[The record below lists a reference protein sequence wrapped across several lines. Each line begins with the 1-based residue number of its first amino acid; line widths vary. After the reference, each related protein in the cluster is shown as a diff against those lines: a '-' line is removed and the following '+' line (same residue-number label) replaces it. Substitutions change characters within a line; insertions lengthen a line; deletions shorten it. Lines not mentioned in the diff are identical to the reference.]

1 MVALQVIDPVTQ
13 QQSQT
18 TPPTA
23 TVSPIMAPAPPP
35 AMGPLTRERRRK
47 AHGLYFHSSPP
58 KVLQMNNQ
66 NLQRDNDGRAREV
79 IKPSNIRIWLHQKQ
93 LAKLTKVIWTGQGMR
108 LRTET
113 SHHPKMKRFLECV
126 PHVMGVIKDIHQAVV
141 DNDPETLR
149 EKMADPT
156 PRIVLTSKDSNGLT
170 PLHKAAGLAHT
181 QIVEY
186 ILSIWPSLSSDE
198 DHTGKTPLH
207 WAASAKNNARSFN
220 LLVQAGADE
229 AALDHK
235 GKLAEY
241 YKNKPSDIDRSL
253 LTVIPEAPRI
263 SQQGFPSHFDWS
275 MFTIDADTDDSNGSQ
290 TRMKPFLSQNNLL
303 DNDVNSNNSVSKSKS
318 VHNLTNGTLTD
329 LANDNDVDADIDAAT
344 NDNDDDA
351 DADNGGAA
359 EVDGQDQGEKNSNEP
374 PEEEEEPAKVNGDI
388 DADTN
393 EEPDYGADEYD
404 EEADAVAADEN
415 KEEQQDS
422 EQATEENVD
431 EKESVEVADAVE
443 NGDVDNGAAESVE
456 EGETEEVS
464 HEKADKSSANVVDR
478 ETGVAL
484 EKTEVN
490 GTGGEEMTDCQEQD
504 KRANEMNEQEVMSDD
519 REIVDD
525 AKVEMVEKIEDD
537 NANEEK
543 NDAKDEAGDTVENG
557 EISKDSLETNP
568 PEQTV
573 PDDIEQDS
581 LNSPTEIQG
590 TEVVNGE
597 IEHINGTGPPSAK
610 SLKSRK
616 SSAALST
623 KEIENDSRPTT
634 AMRIGSARSI
644 IEDGNGNTRVLTS
657 AKSTKSEIEN
667 IENNNEDVILSR
679 PQSVLNDTGSVK
691 SSATSIKSAKS
702 PTKSMGSSRSS
713 AKSKAGSAQ
722 STVSNRINSAV
733 SMKSETNV
741 KASQPEE
748 KILENGIEANGSR
761 PSTANSVKSAST
773 RTRSGTS
780 QTPSASTVRSNHSAQ
795 SVVKQRPDT
804 SATKSATSLKSRPK
818 ETDDEDD
825 DKSDSNDDSNQADVQ
840 IVHIKNSDEELVDD
854 SNQSNGPPTAKMTND
869 DDQIGSQ
876 NETTP
881 SAKTEIDE
889 PIVEP
894 KAIVETQTGT
904 GNGEPD
910 PDKPEDASNNGNT
923 ESNNED
929 GNNNDNGNI
938 PKAESPST
946 ALEIQGTVQGE
957 PDGGQLHSAQPSASD
972 PDQSNAAV
980 PIQEVID
987 RGDMEQLAVIVLSG
1001 SGGKLLGR
1009 RADLPEIQAF
1019 LDNVPS
1025 YMNKIR
1031 RVHMAAREGS
1041 LRELQSALD
1050 RRKFATAKD
1059 QISPHGATPLHV
1071 ATIFGQS
1078 GIVRYLAGRF
1088 PETMTATDDNGRTP
1102 LHYAATLKDN
1112 GHFYNLL
1119 THLGA
1124 NSKAE
1129 DNLNHPAEF
1138 YLDHEGTKDLL
1149 SHRQLLLDY
1158 GAEEDLADEMLND
1171 QVPDDQHSA
1180 RRELDDVDTL
1190 TTLERC
1196 FKIIHEPVDGVI
1208 RKLELPSN
1216 SVPGSASSLRILIT
1230 SYLAR
1235 FLKRSVFDKIKK
1247 RQTRLDH
1254 NLFDVIWPAMK
1265 KATKE
1270 RKIDEDLN
1278 VGIVIPD
1285 YDVFV
1290 VFQEFLVPLL
1300 KDMHCMDL
1308 QQELVP
1314 HPQMQYFP
1322 RYVIAESPNHTQ
1334 EGNGNILRENPD
1346 DIKLNLDTSGKFI
1359 TGTVIECSRNLEDY
1373 EFPINLSIAQL
1384 EKAER
1389 ILTSKI
1395 LSMAFAHAIG
1405 EEELGTYYTMNE
1417 ILESPSEIRT
1427 ILATS
1432 GLLIPMLDHFD
1443 PYQIAESIAL
1453 NGRFWP
1459 YGRGVYVS
1467 HKQDLAAWIN
1477 AQEHLRVLCCSSS
1490 QSPADVGS
1498 VYSKIGRVM
1507 NFLEDKIQFK
1517 HSYFLGYL
1525 VSRPSF
1531 LGTGLKIT
1539 LSLELPHLRKERE
1552 NLRHLC
1558 VVRGLHLI
1566 TEEDETCVRMSNM
1579 RSLAQ
1584 CEWQIFQD
1592 YTTAITNIVAL
1603 EKELSMTN
1611 SLHIAATLLK
1621 IFQLSN
1627 SQVEIPLFRTEEGR
1641 YLATSLGDPLI
1652 KGLTEV
1658 ANKRPADPITYLANY
1673 LFNFANQNQGQLPAT
1688 GGNKTSAGADRS
1700 ADQKQDLN
1708 NNRNSIEFGV
1718 QEDTEE
1724 ELESSVNKI
1733 GPKPL
1738 ANGMM
1743 AAAKPLDDPEQEQ
1756 GELSPDIA
1764 PSSENRDEHGQ
1775 SMLHFACARSHGRN
1789 ALIQLIEESGVSLTY
1804 RDELYRTARDVS
1816 LQASQPDNAKE
1827 IDRYVL
1833 GLAARG
1839 DLDGLNAM
1847 LLDGYDHIVDVAGSD
1862 GTTIMQV
1869 ASTRGHREIVRFL
1882 ETARDFEEKRETLLT
1897 AIREKNSPKVME
1909 LLEQPDGA
1917 KLAKAKNY
1925 YGRCSLHI
1933 AVLMENEDLVDFLAS
1948 RFKST
1953 LKVGDNLERTA
1964 LHYAMGIGNVEAI
1977 SRILIKNGA
1986 KRVLKDLKGRQ
1997 PSYYFMNKA
2006 DILRLQEE
2014 EKE

>member
-275 MFTIDADTDDSNGSQ
+275 MFTIDADTDD
-290 TRMKPFLSQNNLL
+290 
-303 DNDVNSNNSVSKSKS
+303 
-318 VHNLTNGTLTD
+318 
-329 LANDNDVDADIDAAT
+329 
-344 NDNDDDA
+344 
-351 DADNGGAA
+351 
-359 EVDGQDQGEKNSNEP
+359 
-374 PEEEEEPAKVNGDI
+374 
-388 DADTN
+388 
-393 EEPDYGADEYD
+393 
-404 EEADAVAADEN
+404 
-415 KEEQQDS
+415 
-422 EQATEENVD
+422 
-431 EKESVEVADAVE
+431 
-443 NGDVDNGAAESVE
+443 
-456 EGETEEVS
+456 
-464 HEKADKSSANVVDR
+464 
-478 ETGVAL
+478 
-484 EKTEVN
+484 
-490 GTGGEEMTDCQEQD
+490 
-504 KRANEMNEQEVMSDD
+504 
-519 REIVDD
+519 
-525 AKVEMVEKIEDD
+525 
-537 NANEEK
+537 
-543 NDAKDEAGDTVENG
+543 
-557 EISKDSLETNP
+557 
-568 PEQTV
+568 
-573 PDDIEQDS
+573 
-581 LNSPTEIQG
+581 
-590 TEVVNGE
+590 
-597 IEHINGTGPPSAK
+597 
-610 SLKSRK
+610 
-616 SSAALST
+616 
-623 KEIENDSRPTT
+623 
-634 AMRIGSARSI
+634 
-644 IEDGNGNTRVLTS
+644 
-657 AKSTKSEIEN
+657 
-667 IENNNEDVILSR
+667 
-679 PQSVLNDTGSVK
+679 
-691 SSATSIKSAKS
+691 
-702 PTKSMGSSRSS
+702 
-713 AKSKAGSAQ
+713 
-722 STVSNRINSAV
+722 
-733 SMKSETNV
+733 
-741 KASQPEE
+741 
-748 KILENGIEANGSR
+748 
-761 PSTANSVKSAST
+761 
-773 RTRSGTS
+773 
-780 QTPSASTVRSNHSAQ
+780 
-795 SVVKQRPDT
+795 
-804 SATKSATSLKSRPK
+804 
-818 ETDDEDD
+818 
-825 DKSDSNDDSNQADVQ
+825 
-840 IVHIKNSDEELVDD
+840 
-854 SNQSNGPPTAKMTND
+854 
-869 DDQIGSQ
+869 
-876 NETTP
+876 
-881 SAKTEIDE
+881 
-889 PIVEP
+889 
-894 KAIVETQTGT
+894 
-904 GNGEPD
+904 
-910 PDKPEDASNNGNT
+910 
-923 ESNNED
+923 
-929 GNNNDNGNI
+929 
-938 PKAESPST
+938 
-946 ALEIQGTVQGE
+946 
-957 PDGGQLHSAQPSASD
+957 
-972 PDQSNAAV
+972 AAV

>member
-404 EEADAVAADEN
+404 EEESKPTTDEDTPQADAVAADEN

-484 EKTEVN
+484 EKT
-490 GTGGEEMTDCQEQD
+490 
-504 KRANEMNEQEVMSDD
+504 
-519 REIVDD
+519 
-525 AKVEMVEKIEDD
+525 
-537 NANEEK
+537 
-543 NDAKDEAGDTVENG
+543 
-557 EISKDSLETNP
+557 
-568 PEQTV
+568 
-573 PDDIEQDS
+573 
-581 LNSPTEIQG
+581 
-590 TEVVNGE
+590 
-597 IEHINGTGPPSAK
+597 
-610 SLKSRK
+610 
-616 SSAALST
+616 
-623 KEIENDSRPTT
+623 
-634 AMRIGSARSI
+634 
-644 IEDGNGNTRVLTS
+644 
-657 AKSTKSEIEN
+657 
-667 IENNNEDVILSR
+667 
-679 PQSVLNDTGSVK
+679 
-691 SSATSIKSAKS
+691 
-702 PTKSMGSSRSS
+702 
-713 AKSKAGSAQ
+713 
-722 STVSNRINSAV
+722 
-733 SMKSETNV
+733 
-741 KASQPEE
+741 
-748 KILENGIEANGSR
+748 
-761 PSTANSVKSAST
+761 
-773 RTRSGTS
+773 
-780 QTPSASTVRSNHSAQ
+780 
-795 SVVKQRPDT
+795 
-804 SATKSATSLKSRPK
+804 
-818 ETDDEDD
+818 
-825 DKSDSNDDSNQADVQ
+825 
-840 IVHIKNSDEELVDD
+840 EELVDD